1 MKRRQTFITLFG
13 SGVLL
18 LICLAQSGC
27 TEFIATNVGEN
38 LDYNQRYD
46 NAKSAGL
53 SDHQADRRAFEG
65 QYFDDPY

>member
-1 MKRRQTFITLFG
+1 MTRNQKLRRFVCG
-13 SGVLL
+13 GVLL

-53 SDHQADRRAFEG
+53 SDHEADRRAFEG
-65 QYFDDPY
+65 QYFQDPY